1 MGKSLGFV
9 VVTYSP
15 RGRPHVGFL
24 LGSKAEARERRDES
38 ERVSRAARRD
48 ERHVLAEVFE
58 VEEEAGDGTA

>member
-1 MGKSLGFV
+1 MGERIGFV

-24 LGSKAEARERRDES
+24 LASEDEATAWRDES
-38 ERVSRAARRD
+38 ARVSRTAGRD

-58 VEEEAGDGTA
+58 LEEGAGDGTA